1 MLWEDQQLA
10 EMAPPVRHPNRD
22 LPESNTAR
30 VGTVALLIVTV
41 AMLLIV
47 LLGGWNTLV
56 GGKPLVIVYVAVY
69 AGFAYY
75 VSRWN
80 RGVLPVIAGLSV
92 ILAVFALVAGPDW
105 FARDKD
111 GFNDPS
117 LPSALLGVI
126 TLGLIPIQMLLIM
139 VAMWGFNQKWNVEEE
154 IKPTDPDWPADRPVP
169 PAERP
174 SATGPANPAPAA

>member
-10 EMAPPVRHPNRD
+10 EQKPPVRHPNRD

-30 VGTVALLIVTV
+30 MGTVALLLVTV

-47 LLGGWNTLV
+47 MLGGWSTLV
-56 GGKPLVIVYVAVY
+56 GAKAPILAYVAIY
-69 AGFAYY
+69 LGFAFF
-75 VSRWN
+75 VGRWN

-117 LPSALLGVI
+117 LPSALLGMI
-126 TLGLIPIQMLLIM
+126 TLALIPVQMLLIM

-154 IKPTDPDWPADRPVP
+154 IHPDEPDWPADRPKPATTPQVP
-169 PAERP
+169 PA
-174 SATGPANPAPAA
+174 AAPAS